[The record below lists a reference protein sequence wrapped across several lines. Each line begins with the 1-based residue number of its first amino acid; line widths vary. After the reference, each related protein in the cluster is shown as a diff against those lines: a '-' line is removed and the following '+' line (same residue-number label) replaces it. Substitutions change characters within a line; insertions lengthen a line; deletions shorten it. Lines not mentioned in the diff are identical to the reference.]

1 MSQAKKGLKALHL
14 VSKRLSCGGGGG
26 GGGGIHSSL
35 LSSMA

>member
-26 GGGGIHSSL
+26 GWEEFT
-35 LSSMA
+35 AAF

>member
-14 VSKRLSCGGGGG
+14 VSKRLSLG

>member
-26 GGGGIHSSL
+26 GEEFT
-35 LSSMA
+35 AAF